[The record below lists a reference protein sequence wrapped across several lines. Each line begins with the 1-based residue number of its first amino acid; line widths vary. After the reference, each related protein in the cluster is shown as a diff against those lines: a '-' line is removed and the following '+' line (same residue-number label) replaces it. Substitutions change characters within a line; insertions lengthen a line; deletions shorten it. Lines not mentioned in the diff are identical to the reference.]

1 MKKLEKMFKEA
12 GLYSLDS
19 PWIIEATDERV
30 FAVVKAYAQSA
41 IDEIKEKIAEEA
53 VRGFVKQFQAEFSDM
68 NFEYMD
74 FAADRFL
81 TDKESI
87 RSVTIELK

>member
-41 IDEIKEKIAEEA
+41 IDEIKEKIAQKASMVYHCGHHKTNEPTWYVA
-53 VRGFVKQFQAEFSDM
+53 VGEDNIQI
-68 NFEYMD
+68 
-74 FAADRFL
+74 
-81 TDKESI
+81 DKESI

>member
-41 IDEIKEKIAEEA
+41 IDEIKEEIANKA
-53 VRGFVKQFQAEFSDM
+53 KCIKSGNSGSWYDASI
-68 NFEYMD
+68 
-74 FAADRFL
+74 
-81 TDKESI
+81 DKESI